1 MVIKIFKNIIALI
14 GLFFIQVTILN
25 KISISSYIFPYVYIL
40 FLFALPKNF
49 PSWINLVFAFG
60 LGLYIDIFTNT
71 FGIHALAS
79 TTMVFFK
86 PLLLNSL
93 LPPDL
98 EDENLQANIYNL
110 GIKKYLIYAGVLTLI
125 HHFLVFNFE
134 VFSFFYIIDNLMKTI
149 ISTSISLF
157 LMIILQAIFTKKQL

>member
-1 MVIKIFKNIIALI
+1 MTNHTLGMIH
-14 GLFFIQVTILN
+14 FF
-25 KISISSYIFPYVYIL
+25 
-40 FLFALPKNF
+40 
-49 PSWINLVFAFG
+49 
-60 LGLYIDIFTNT
+60 
-71 FGIHALAS
+71 

-134 VFSFFYIIDNLMKTI
+134 VFSFFYIIDNLIKTI
-149 ISTSISLF
+149 ISASISLF
-157 LMIILQAIFTKKQL
+157 LMLILQAIFIKKQL